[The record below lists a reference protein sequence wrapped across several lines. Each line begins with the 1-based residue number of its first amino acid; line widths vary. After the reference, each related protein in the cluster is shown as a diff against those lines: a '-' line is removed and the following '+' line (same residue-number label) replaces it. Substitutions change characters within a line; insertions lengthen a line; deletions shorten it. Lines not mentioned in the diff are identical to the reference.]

1 MRILFISERLLWEN
15 TGAEIVTKNN
25 LNSLIDIAGEEN
37 VDILTFYEEA
47 ESIKRLS
54 KYKNVT
60 ALKRYDNKILKFI
73 NWIKLNNG
81 GINSEN
87 NKQVLDIINNNDYEY
102 IFLDSSVYGK
112 LAKYIKINKPNI
124 KIVTFFHDVSKFW
137 SKSLIRT
144 SKEIKGTIRLC
155 TYHPSYVYNEA
166 KTIQYTDYIIS
177 LNQRDAKLIEGE
189 YKKSVNEIIPVNIK
203 DRFLEERINKNPKNE
218 TIEILFVGA
227 YYLPNV
233 VGIKWFIDNVMEN
246 INAKLIIVGKG
257 MEALREEIN
266 VDNVEV
272 HGFVKDLDSYYYDA
286 DLVVAPIF
294 DGGGMKVKIAEA
306 LMYGKTIV
314 GTTEA
319 FEGYDIDIEKIGY
332 KCDDKNTFIESIEKF
347 ISDKNLNKY
356 NEFSRKEFLEKYEYE
371 NCLNKMKSIFK

>member
-177 LNQRDAKLIEGE
+177 LNQRDAKLIENE

-203 DRFLEERINKNPKNE
+203 DRFLEERINKNPKNDI
-218 TIEILFVGA
+218 IEILFVGA

-266 VDNVEV
+266 SNKVEV

>member
-37 VDILTFYEEA
+37 VDIITFYEEE

-87 NKQVLDIINNNDYEY
+87 NKQVLDIINNNNYEY

-112 LAKYIKINKPNI
+112 LARYIKINKPNA

-137 SKSLIRT
+137 SKSLIKT

>member
-37 VDILTFYEEA
+37 VDIITFYEEE

-177 LNQRDAKLIEGE
+177 LNQRDAKLIENE

-203 DRFLEERINKNPKNE
+203 DRFLEERINKNPKNDI
-218 TIEILFVGA
+218 IEILFVGA

-266 VDNVEV
+266 SNKVEV

>member
-1 MRILFISERLLWEN
+1 MKILFISERLLWEN

-25 LNSLIDIAGEEN
+25 LHFLIDIAGEEN
-37 VDILTFYEEA
+37 VDIITFYEEE
-47 ESIKRLS
+47 ESVKRLS

-60 ALKRYDNKILKFI
+60 ALKKYDNKILKFI

-87 NKQVLDIINNNDYEY
+87 NGQVLDIINNNNYEY

-112 LAKYIKINKPNI
+112 LAKYIKMNKPKT

-137 SKSLIRT
+137 SKSLIKT

-155 TYHPSYVYNEA
+155 TYHPSYVYNES
-166 KTIQYTDYIIS
+166 KTIQYTDYIIT
-177 LNQRDAKLIEGE
+177 LNQRDAKLIESE
-189 YKKSVNEIIPVNIK
+189 YRKNVNEIIPVNIK
-203 DRFLEERINKNPKNE
+203 DKFLEERINNNPKNE

-227 YYLPNV
+227 YYLPNI
-233 VGIKWFIDNVMEN
+233 VGIKWFIDNVMNN
-246 INAKLIIVGKG
+246 INAKLIMVGKG
-257 MEALREEIN
+257 MDALKEEIN

-272 HGFVKDLDSYYYDA
+272 HGFVEDLDSYYYNS

-319 FEGYDIDIEKIGY
+319 FEGYDLDIEKVGY
-332 KCDDKNTFIESIEKF
+332 KCDDKNSFIESIEDF
-347 ISDKNLNKY
+347 IKNKNLNKY
-356 NEFSRKEFLEKYEYE
+356 NEFSRNEFLEKYEYE
-371 NCLNKMKSIFK
+371 ICLNKMKSIFE

>member
-1 MRILFISERLLWEN
+1 MKILFISERLLWEN

-25 LNSLIDIAGEEN
+25 LHFLIDIAGEEN
-37 VDILTFYEEA
+37 VDIITFYEEE
-47 ESIKRLS
+47 ESVKRLS

-60 ALKRYDNKILKFI
+60 ALKKYDNKILKFI

-87 NKQVLDIINNNDYEY
+87 NGQVLDIINNNNYEY

-112 LAKYIKINKPNI
+112 LAKYIKINKPKT

-137 SKSLIRT
+137 SKSLIKT

-155 TYHPSYVYNEA
+155 TYHPSYVYNES
-166 KTIQYTDYIIS
+166 KTIQYTDHIIS
-177 LNQRDAKLIEGE
+177 LNQRDAKLIESE
-189 YKKSVNEIIPVNIK
+189 YRKNVNEIIPVNIK
-203 DRFLEERINKNPKNE
+203 DKFLEERINNNPKNE

-227 YYLPNV
+227 YYLPNI
-233 VGIKWFIDNVMEN
+233 VGIKWFIDNVMNN

-257 MEALREEIN
+257 MDALKEEIN

-272 HGFVKDLDSYYYDA
+272 HGFVEDLDSYYYNS
-286 DLVVAPIF
+286 DLVIAPIF

-319 FEGYDIDIEKIGY
+319 FEGYDLDIEKVGY
-332 KCDDKNTFIESIEKF
+332 KCDDKNSFIESIEDF
-347 ISDKNLNKY
+347 IKNKNLNKY
-356 NEFSRKEFLEKYEYE
+356 NEFSRNEFLEKYEYE
-371 NCLNKMKSIFK
+371 NCLKKMKFIFN